1 MARNAIY
8 VGGKEIIRRYV
19 GNKIVWRKFYYKQI
33 FSGNYFV
40 HMRGTEGL
48 DLVLDIYSNHSQ
60 ELVGNFGEGK
70 VEFNGGVVSFSRLN
84 GRFINDSNIR
94 NNRQVVTITFF
105 NSYDKDTFRSY
116 YSQTTINE
124 NIKVFIKAY
133 K

>member
-1 MARNAIY
+1 M
-8 VGGKEIIRRYV
+8 
-19 GNKIVWRKFYYKQI
+19 RK
-33 FSGNYFV
+33 
-40 HMRGTEGL
+40 TEGL
-48 DLVLDIYSNHSQ
+48 DLVLDIYSNNSQ

-70 VEFNGGVVSFSRLN
+70 IEFNGYVVSFSRLN

-94 NNRQVVTITFF
+94 NNRQIVTITFF
-105 NSYDKDTFRSY
+105 NSHDKDTFHSY